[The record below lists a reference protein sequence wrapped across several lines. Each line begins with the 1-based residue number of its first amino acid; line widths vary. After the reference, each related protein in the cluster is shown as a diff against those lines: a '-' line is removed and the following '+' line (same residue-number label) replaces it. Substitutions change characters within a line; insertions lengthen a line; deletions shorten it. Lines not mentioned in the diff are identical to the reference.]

1 MCLTCVYNKLDK
13 KFENFNII
21 KIEWQQVHL
30 KLIGQY
36 DVQTIVAQLLI
47 FSHNHPM
54 VFFSKM
60 DISINYQYQCQKEF
74 GSQLYYQYFLGLIID
89 YA

>member
-1 MCLTCVYNKLDK
+1 VYNKLDK